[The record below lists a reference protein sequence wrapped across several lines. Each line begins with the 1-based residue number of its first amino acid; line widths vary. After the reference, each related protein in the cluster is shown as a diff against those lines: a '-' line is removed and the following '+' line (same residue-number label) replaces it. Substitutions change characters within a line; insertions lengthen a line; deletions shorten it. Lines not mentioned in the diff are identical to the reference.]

1 MATTGDPQTDSRS
14 ERTVSHRE
22 RCIENTLGQKNLG
35 GVDSSRSACN
45 QFKAYRDN
53 RRVPVLS
60 SVRANSRQ
68 MGFNSSSARPF
79 HQMLYRAKSGV
90 SSAQARI
97 EKEQVKQRQQLQK
110 HLGSHELEVGDR
122 VLLDSREL
130 SLTLQKHEKA
140 LADTYV

>member
-1 MATTGDPQTDSRS
+1 
-14 ERTVSHRE
+14 
-22 RCIENTLGQKNLG
+22 
-35 GVDSSRSACN
+35 
-45 QFKAYRDN
+45 
-53 RRVPVLS
+53 
-60 SVRANSRQ
+60 
-68 MGFNSSSARPF
+68 
-79 HQMLYRAKSGV
+79 MLYRAKSGV

-122 VLLDSREL
+122 FLLDSREL